1 MIDSPKSNSVALDK
15 ATSGKTVQRSH
26 CGFTLVEM
34 MIACMIICIS
44 VAGGLWAMNMLNR
57 RAFTSRLETLAL
69 TLAQQKIDDVL
80 AVPWQM
86 GQPTPTLLQTL
97 PPPGPATVPPTADF
111 KVTVENPTN
120 TPPLPSGLPLGN
132 DDLNNA
138 TGLSS
143 AFTKQDFQVGAVRTT
158 TVTKINDRMVRILVS
173 VTFNYRGLSYSV
185 SLRTLRA
192 IDSI

>member
-1 MIDSPKSNSVALDK
+1 
-15 ATSGKTVQRSH
+15 
-26 CGFTLVEM
+26 
-34 MIACMIICIS
+34 
-44 VAGGLWAMNMLNR
+44 MNMLNR